1 MDKRES
7 TISQIYLLS
16 LDTFMIMTVMG
27 ITLGIIFFILNPTLN
42 KGIHEYAGEEFLINQ
57 YTLKRVSDK
66 LSQRMDC
73 DNLVEEQYC
82 EIILDVENKIKLEIS
97 SSVSDTPGKYDL
109 VFIMV
114 KGDKGK
120 EVKVSK
126 EVRNAIEQIGLG
138 FLNNM
143 DSK

>member
-1 MDKRES
+1 MDKREN

-42 KGIHEYAGEEFLINQ
+42 KGISEYTGENFLVDQ
-57 YTLKRVSDK
+57 YILKRVSDK
-66 LSQRMDC
+66 LSQRIDC
-73 DNLVEEQYC
+73 DNFVDDPYC

-97 SSVSDTPGKYDL
+97 SSISDTPGKYDL